1 MAITHNSYIT
11 PDFDDDIGRAA
22 EHIVLGRLTWL
33 FGTAV
38 AQVSPRQKG
47 HDALLQ
53 CGFGLRP
60 VLIQTKGTMR
70 KLKGNNRISNLD
82 REFDFLAA
90 VLFGSDFDQYSC
102 YVMTKQECEAAYT
115 GGAPGFPM
123 IVKERGRPA
132 QINPNIANCKSEWG
146 KIARFR
152 DAVRESMTQPNQ
164 ALVGHHDLL
173 SGRKTKTGAL
183 PGNRVVARTNKG
195 NGIVFAPR

>member
-1 MAITHNSYIT
+1 MATTHNSFIT

-47 HDALLQ
+47 HDALVQ
-53 CGFGLRP
+53 SRFGLPP
-60 VLIQTKGTMR
+60 VLIQSKGTMR
-70 KLKGNNRISNLD
+70 KQKTNNRISNLD

-90 VLFGSDFDQYSC
+90 VLFESDFDQYSC

-115 GGAPGFPM
+115 GDAPGFPM

-132 QINPNIANCKSEWG
+132 QINPSIANCKNQWG

-152 DAVRESMTQPNQ
+152 DALRESVIQPSQ

-173 SGRKTKTGAL
+173 SGRKTKTEAL
-183 PGNRVVARTNKG
+183 PGNRAVVQTSKG
-195 NGIVFAPR
+195 IGIELALR